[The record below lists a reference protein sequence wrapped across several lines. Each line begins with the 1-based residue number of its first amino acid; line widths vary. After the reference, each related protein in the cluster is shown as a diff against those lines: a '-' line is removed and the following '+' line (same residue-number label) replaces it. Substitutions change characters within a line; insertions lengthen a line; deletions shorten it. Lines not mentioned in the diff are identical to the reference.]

1 MSFLRFP
8 TVRYT
13 HDAIYPQSNHS
24 KMSKRL
30 HNRIFLL
37 RCTLWLSCI
46 LRFRQIK
53 VLTDI
58 QSTLLLNLCDI
69 Q

>member
-1 MSFLRFP
+1 
-8 TVRYT
+8 
-13 HDAIYPQSNHS
+13 
-24 KMSKRL
+24 MSKRL